1 MRNMSEWDF
10 FIFNEKNPR
19 HFNLS
24 HRDEKLCTLKNP
36 NRKSPTDANIKFLKE
51 MFAGRNLQLTIDCIY
66 TRKLNSHTRNRLQR
80 DFKETERISHSK
92 KKIRTKKE
100 SLAEYFKSK
109 HVGQNTADTDQERRS
124 SDRYEIERSHEDDSL
139 ENDEDVG
146 DLCEANICKI
156 KTYTVKQI

>member
-1 MRNMSEWDF
+1 
-10 FIFNEKNPR
+10 
-19 HFNLS
+19 
-24 HRDEKLCTLKNP
+24 
-36 NRKSPTDANIKFLKE
+36 

-66 TRKLNSHTRNRLQR
+66 TKKLNSHTRNRLQR

-109 HVGQNTADTDQERRS
+109 HVGQNTADTNQERRS
-124 SDRYEIERSHEDDSL
+124 SDRYEIERSHGDDSL

-156 KTYTVKQI
+156 KTCTVKQI